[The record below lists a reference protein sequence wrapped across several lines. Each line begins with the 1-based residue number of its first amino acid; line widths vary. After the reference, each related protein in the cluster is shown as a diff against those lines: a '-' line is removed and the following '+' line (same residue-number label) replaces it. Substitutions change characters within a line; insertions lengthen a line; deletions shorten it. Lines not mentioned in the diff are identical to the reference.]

1 MVNTDDIVSDGD
13 GVLPDLQQEEI
24 GGNVFKKLAKA
35 RFELAGKEI
44 KKTGTGQYNYL
55 ELSDFLPICH
65 EIFEKLGLCACL
77 EFTGDFAR
85 LVIRDVDHPS
95 SVAIFTT
102 PVVAAQLVKGDP
114 IKCLGATQTY
124 IRRYLWLQAM
134 EISIPDEVDKSPPKP
149 FAGINVP
156 NPAMSGGG
164 MRTMETMP
172 DDLPLPT
179 IEERI
184 EQIKRIANIAM
195 LESYYKSLP
204 IEARGTVAIVEEVKK
219 RKQELSPQGKI

>member
-1 MVNTDDIVSDGD
+1 MTVNIDDIVADGD
-13 GVLPDLQQEEI
+13 GVLPDLNQGEI

-35 RFELAGKEI
+35 RALLAGKEI

-65 EIFEKLGLCACL
+65 QLFEEVGLCACL

-85 LVIRDVDHPS
+85 LVVRDVDHPAS
-95 SVAIFTT
+95 QVIFTT

-156 NPAMSGGG
+156 NPAL
-164 MRTMETMP
+164 ENIKE
-172 DDLPLPT
+172 DLGLPT
-179 IEERI
+179 VDERI
-184 EQIKRIANIAM
+184 NQIRRISNYAM

-204 IEARGTVAIVEEVKK
+204 LEARGNQTIVDEVKK
-219 RKQELSPQGKI
+219 RKEELSPEGKV